1 MIKFISSIGIDMFY
15 IKNDN
20 IYLWAFNTPIN
31 DEFINILEREQAYGV
46 EFKPSFNEDIS
57 RLPNC
62 IKLIRFALNSEFNQ
76 PLDYLPFGLKKLI
89 INAEF
94 NYPLDNLPAS
104 LEYLEI
110 RGGFNYP
117 LNNLPS
123 NLKVLLI
130 KDIYD
135 YDDYH
140 IRKAIIRHCSSS
152 QFNQPIYR
160 LPKSL
165 EIIEILDNLKLN
177 I

>member
-1 MIKFISSIGIDMFY
+1 M
-15 IKNDN
+15 
-20 IYLWAFNTPIN
+20 
-31 DEFINILEREQAYGV
+31 
-46 EFKPSFNEDIS
+46 
-57 RLPNC
+57 
-62 IKLIRFALNSEFNQ
+62 
-76 PLDYLPFGLKKLI
+76 
-89 INAEF
+89 
-94 NYPLDNLPAS
+94 DNLPAS

-135 YDDYH
+135 YDDYDT
-140 IRKAIIRHCSSS
+140 RKAIIRHCTRT
-152 QFNQPIYR
+152 QFNQSVNVNR

-165 EIIEILDNLKLN
+165 EIVEILDNLKLN